1 MKFNGNTVYGD
12 LCIGRI
18 PMEIVVD
25 LNNRNEHNESDIYD
39 NLLKTLL
46 AHDKSSGGKL
56 MVAV

>member
-1 MKFNGNTVYGD
+1 
-12 LCIGRI
+12 
-18 PMEIVVD
+18 MEIVVD